1 VWRWLRRATATADGA
16 AGGLWID
23 VGLYSLATL
32 FAVLTAAGST
42 LGPHRAWGAV
52 ASVGYAA
59 ATAVALAQVAL
70 ARLAAGRPSLGRRA
84 PDPLTMR
91 PSAGAAGV
99 VGRLTGPRA
108 RAGLAIAAWAATAVL
123 PLVLQAMQRAGG
135 RADRAQEEV
144 VVIEDGGRRL
154 LETGT
159 PYLDRAAIAAL
170 AESDRLQAYLPYQ
183 PGMAVFGIPR
193 ALDGAG
199 AWWSDARIWFG
210 LATLVALAA
219 ALLLL
224 RRAGA
229 PPPALVRGLQVA
241 TVLPVCALTLAT
253 GGDDLPVLALC
264 LLALALVAVNRPGW
278 AGLAVGA
285 AAALKL
291 FAWPVALVLGVH
303 AVTRG
308 RRATGRYAAGALA
321 LPLLTAV
328 PALLLGPGATVENVL
343 AFPFGH
349 GLVASPAAS
358 PLPGHLIA
366 TSVPGGR
373 GIAVGLLLAAGAAIA
388 IILVRRPPRTAAA
401 ASAIC
406 GYGLLAAML
415 LLPSTRFGYLL
426 YPAAFLVWTIA
437 FRPAEVPERPGPAT
451 TEPARVVAP

>member
-1 VWRWLRRATATADGA
+1 VWRWLRRATATADSA

-23 VGLYSLATL
+23 VGLYGLATML
-32 FAVLTAAGST
+32 AVLTAAGST
-42 LGPHRAWGAV
+42 LAPHRAWGAV

-59 ATAVALAQVAL
+59 ATAVTLAQLTV
-70 ARLAAGRPSLGRRA
+70 ARLAAGRRLLGRLAGRPAARA
-84 PDPLTMR
+84 
-91 PSAGAAGV
+91 SAVA
-99 VGRLTGPRA
+99 GRLTGPGA
-108 RAGLAIAAWAATAVL
+108 RAGLAVSAWAATALL

-154 LETGT
+154 LEAGT
-159 PYLDRAAIAAL
+159 PYLGRAAVAAL
-170 AESDRLQAYLPYQ
+170 PESDRLQAYLPYQ
-183 PGMAVFGIPR
+183 PGMAAFGMPR
-193 ALDGAG
+193 ALDGSHE
-199 AWWSDARIWFG
+199 WWSDARVWF
-210 LATLVALAA
+210 AVVTVMALAA
-219 ALLLL
+219 ALVLM

-229 PPPALVRGLQVA
+229 APPALVRGLQVA

-264 LLALALVAVNRPGW
+264 LLALALAAVNRPGW
-278 AGLAVGA
+278 AGVAVGA
-285 AAALKL
+285 AAALKF

-308 RRATGRYAAGALA
+308 RRAAWRYAAGALA

-328 PALLLGPGATVENVL
+328 PALLLGPGAMIENVL

-349 GLVASPAAS
+349 GLVNSPAAS

-373 GIAVGLLLAAGAAIA
+373 GIAVGLLLAAGVAIA
-388 IILVRRPPRTAAA
+388 IVLVRRPPRTAAA

-426 YPAAFLVWTIA
+426 YPAAFLVWA
-437 FRPAEVPERPGPAT
+437 MALRPAQLSETPGPAT
-451 TEPARVVAP
+451 TEPARAVAP